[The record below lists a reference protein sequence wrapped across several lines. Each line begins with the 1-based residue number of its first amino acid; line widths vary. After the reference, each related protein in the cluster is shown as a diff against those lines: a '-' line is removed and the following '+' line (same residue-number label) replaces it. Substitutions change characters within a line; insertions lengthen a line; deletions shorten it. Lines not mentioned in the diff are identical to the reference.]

1 MSKLTAAEA
10 KALRAVLHK
19 RPAKELKAAFALI
32 RAKSDAALIAAIAPA
47 KKKKA
52 AAKAADPLVLALDRA
67 LKPVIAPAAEKAD
80 MLIEHIA
87 KKRRRKLDIEAKG
100 LADAARQLRKRFT
113 DAEIEADAKGLAAHL
128 AKLYGGREGV
138 V

>member
-1 MSKLTAAEA
+1 MSKLSAAEA
-10 KALRAVLHK
+10 KTLSAALRK

-32 RAKSDAALIAAIAPA
+32 RAKGDAALIASLAPA

-52 AAKAADPLVLALDRA
+52 AAKSDPLLRALDLA
-67 LKPVIAPAAEKAD
+67 LKPVMAPAAEKAD
-80 MLIEHIA
+80 MLIDHIA

-113 DAEIEADAKGLAAHL
+113 DAEIEADAKSLAAHL

>member
-10 KALRAVLHK
+10 KALRGVLRK

-32 RAKSDAALIAAIAPA
+32 RANGDAALIAAIAPA
-47 KKKKA
+47 KKKKTV
-52 AAKAADPLVLALDRA
+52 AKGDPLVRALDLA
-67 LKPVIAPAAEKAD
+67 LKPVIAPAAEKAN

-87 KKRRRKLDIEAKG
+87 KKRRRKLDFEAKS
-100 LADAARQLRKRFT
+100 LAAAARHLRKRFT
-113 DAEIEADAKGLAAHL
+113 DAEIEADAKSLSAHL
-128 AKLYGGREGV
+128 AKLYGGRDGV